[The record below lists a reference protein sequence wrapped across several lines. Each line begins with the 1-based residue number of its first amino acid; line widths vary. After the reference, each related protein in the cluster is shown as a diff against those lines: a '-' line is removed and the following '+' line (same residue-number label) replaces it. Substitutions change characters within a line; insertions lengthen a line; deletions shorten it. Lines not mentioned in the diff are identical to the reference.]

1 MEDVLDI
8 YKRPYNPKRPQ
19 VCLDERPK
27 QLVAEARNP
36 LAVSAGQPA
45 RYDYEYRR
53 NGVANIFMMFEP
65 LAGKRYVKI
74 TQRRTKT
81 DWSECVRILVDEI
94 YPHAEQIVLVMD
106 NLNTH
111 TKASLYEVFEPA
123 EAKRIS
129 DKLEI
134 HYTPKHGSW
143 LNMAEIELSVME
155 RQCLAERMGSTER
168 LETEAMSWAEKRNVK
183 ESKVD
188 WRFTTADARI
198 KLKRLYP
205 SIK

>member
-36 LAVSAGQPA
+36 LPVSFGQPA
-45 RYDYEYRR
+45 RYDYEYKR

-65 LAGKRYVKI
+65 LAGKRYVKVKK
-74 TQRRTKT
+74 RRTKT
-81 DWSECVRILVDEI
+81 DWAECVRMLVDEI
-94 YPHAEQIVLVMD
+94 YPYAEQIVLVMD

-111 TKASLYEVFEPA
+111 TKASLYEAFEPV
-123 EAKRIS
+123 EAKRIA

-143 LNMAEIELSVME
+143 LNMAEIEMSVLG
-155 RQCLAERMGSTER
+155 RQCLAERMDNISR
-168 LETEAMSWAEKRNVK
+168 LDSQATAWAENRNVK

-188 WRFTTADARI
+188 WRFTTEDARI
-198 KLKRLYP
+198 KLKKLYP

>member
-1 MEDVLDI
+1 MEDVLDV
-8 YKRPYNPKRPQ
+8 YKRPFDSKRPQ

-27 QLVAEARNP
+27 QLISETRVP
-36 LAVSAGQPA
+36 ISMSAGKPL

-65 LAGKRYVKI
+65 LASKRHVRV
-74 TQRRTKT
+74 TDRRTKK
-81 DWSECVRILVDEI
+81 DWAECIRQLVDEI
-94 YPHAEQIVLVMD
+94 YPQADSIVLVMD

-111 TKASLYEVFEPA
+111 KKASLYEAFEPA
-123 EAKRIS
+123 EAKRIA

-143 LNMAEIELSVME
+143 LNMAEIEISVMS
-155 RQCLAERMGSTER
+155 RQCLADRMGNVER
-168 LETEAMSWAEKRNVK
+168 VEDEALAWVENRNAK
-183 ESKVD
+183 DSKVD

-198 KLKRLYP
+198 KLKKLYP
-205 SIK
+205 TI

>member
-36 LAVSAGQPA
+36 LPVSFGQPA
-45 RYDYEYRR
+45 RYDYEYKR

-65 LAGKRYVKI
+65 LAGKRYVKVKK
-74 TQRRTKT
+74 RRTKT
-81 DWSECVRILVDEI
+81 DWAECVRMLVDEI
-94 YPHAEQIVLVMD
+94 YPYAEQIVLVMD

-111 TKASLYEVFEPA
+111 TKASLYEAFEPV
-123 EAKRIS
+123 EAKRIA

-143 LNMAEIELSVME
+143 LNMAEIEISVME

-168 LETEAMSWAEKRNVK
+168 LETEAMAWAVKRNAK